1 MQCQIEML
9 EILSG
14 RNILM
19 DALEGTF
26 SKNCPFIV
34 PDPEDLRGL
43 REWVTAKRICEVTSE
58 EKCGRIYSA
67 PWRVG

>member
-1 MQCQIEML
+1 MQCHIGTL
-9 EILSG
+9 EILSR

-19 DALEGTF
+19 DALEGTL
-26 SKNCPFIV
+26 SKNRTFMV

-43 REWVTAKRICEVTSE
+43 REWVTAKRIGEAAPDRE
-58 EKCGRIYSA
+58 YGRIYSA